1 VKRLVASRKLQ
12 RNCLYCNK
20 SFKKG
25 DVYYKHRVVTDETYF
40 ASKINLFTSEHLIC
54 ARCEYKKKEHV
65 KRQEKFKKNC
75 AHPKKFIQEI
85 WSYIPGESIMQP
97 DHLEC
102 SLCGTIL

>member
-1 VKRLVASRKLQ
+1 MKRLVASRKLQ

-54 ARCEYKKKEHV
+54 ARCEYKKKNTLKGKKSL
-65 KRQEKFKKNC
+65 KRIALTQRNLFKKYGLI
-75 AHPKKFIQEI
+75 FQEN
-85 WSYIPGESIMQP
+85 Q
-97 DHLEC
+97 
-102 SLCGTIL
+102 